1 MPMIMTHEHLHKK
14 YVCTLQ
20 ASGEE
25 YISLR
30 HFQWLFQ
37 EYYSH
42 MKFPQSTHL
51 GTCTT
56 CTTTNDSIANKKMTR
71 PEREKVKANKKAH
84 LLLIEISWRLLLI
97 PSELAIIEI
106 SWRLLLIPRTTC

>member
-1 MPMIMTHEHLHKK
+1 MPMIMTCEHLHKK

-42 MKFPQSTHL
+42 MKFPWFTHL

-56 CTTTNDSIANKKMTR
+56 CATTNDSIANKKMTQ

-84 LLLIEISWRLLLI
+84 LLLIEN
-97 PSELAIIEI
+97 E
-106 SWRLLLIPRTTC
+106 